1 MQFLLRYSQNQIN
14 RILAVFFALTYV
26 NHGCTKP
33 LNGHW
38 NLGTVL
44 FQQQW
49 CQFSSS
55 STSACQKVLD
65 VQEVKWGAFFALV
78 DPFIQGTA
86 PKYSST
92 KHKKLSRRKK
102 KSSIFAT
109 FGVPLSC
116 KLSSGQKYA
125 KNRSSRTLM
134 TGFLQG
140 HSVILDLL
148 CVRCVMVWCMWDDF
162 ALVPDYKKK
171 SPTIKC

>member
-92 KHKKLSRRKK
+92 THNSLITTLVHYVLTYLKLVNFCLDENKKNLLFLENHCRVNWVVVKN
-102 KSSIFAT
+102 T
-109 FGVPLSC
+109 
-116 KLSSGQKYA
+116 QKIA
-125 KNRSSRTLM
+125 AVGL
-134 TGFLQG
+134 
-140 HSVILDLL
+140 
-148 CVRCVMVWCMWDDF
+148 
-162 ALVPDYKKK
+162 
-171 SPTIKC
+171 

>member
-92 KHKKLSRRKK
+92 THNSFSHHYISSLCFNLSQIGQLLSRRK
-102 KSSIFAT
+102 
-109 FGVPLSC
+109 
-116 KLSSGQKYA
+116 QKNLLFLDYHCRVNWVVV
-125 KNRSSRTLM
+125 KNTQKIAAVGL
-134 TGFLQG
+134 
-140 HSVILDLL
+140 
-148 CVRCVMVWCMWDDF
+148 
-162 ALVPDYKKK
+162 
-171 SPTIKC
+171 